1 MTTPTGSLQSS
12 ATVDPAVLAGSQPEL
27 APIKKVSIIC
37 SKGSLDM
44 AYPGLILANAARMSG
59 IDVTMFFTF
68 WGLDIVTQK
77 KINRLHVSPVGNPS
91 MGMPTLLGGLPGMEW
106 AATRMMGKKIDELDI
121 PPVREMIE
129 TLDDAG
135 AELYACRLAADMM
148 GLTKDDMMPQV
159 REVISAMD
167 FFDKSKGANIIFI

>member
-12 ATVDPAVLAGSQPEL
+12 ATVDPAVLAGSRPEL

-77 KINRLHVSPVGNPS
+77 KIDRLHVSPVGNPS
-91 MGMPTLLGGLPGMEW
+91 RGCRPSSAGCRGWSSPR
-106 AATRMMGKKIDELDI
+106 TR
-121 PPVREMIE
+121 
-129 TLDDAG
+129 
-135 AELYACRLAADMM
+135 
-148 GLTKDDMMPQV
+148 
-159 REVISAMD
+159 
-167 FFDKSKGANIIFI
+167 